1 MSDAAGNRE
10 VALYL
15 AGVTGIA
22 AANVTVL
29 CALFVT
35 GFPQFLAQFTQDPGS
50 AVSEDPVSPV
60 LALVSLVLVTLLF
73 VLVVVFGAKHGP
85 DPERRRSQ
93 D

>member
-10 VALYL
+10 VATYL
-15 AGVTGIA
+15 VGVIGIA
-22 AANVTVL
+22 AATVAVL
-29 CALFVT
+29 GVLFAT
-35 GFPQFLAQFTQDPGS
+35 GFPRFLAQFTQDPGS

-60 LALVSLVLVTLLF
+60 LLIVSLVLVTLLF

-93 D
+93 E